1 MDIVIKNGTV
11 INSGDSFK
19 ADIGI
24 RNGKIV
30 ALGDDLSGMENI
42 DATGKY
48 ILPGLIEVHS
58 YLESPFG
65 NTRSIDNFYRGSQ
78 AAACGGVTTI
88 IDRVVPTLDESLSEA
103 IENRREL
110 ADAQVAIDYSL
121 HVCMTRVEDSLLEEI
136 PALVSQGYPSFEAYM
151 SCREAEC
158 SLSEADMLLLMQAL
172 GETNSMLLL
181 HCGSQALLDH
191 LRAQYPIPEQG
202 EAIPRYPDLF
212 PPEAEATGVLQA
224 ISLARH
230 FETPI
235 YLHNLSSWDA
245 IQILSQYHHLV
256 PRVHAGCSLHHL
268 THTRN
273 SYQLPDGRNYTCTP
287 PLRRDS
293 DTQALWGGLV
303 SGLLQVVGSTH
314 RAFTREQKKLGSD
327 LASIPEG
334 FANLGALLP
343 VLFQKGVVGK
353 RLSLI
358 QLVGLLSTWP
368 AQIFGLSNKGS
379 VSIGKDADLVIFDP
393 MERSQLTAATLHTE
407 SDFCLYEGLE
417 VAGRVEMTLSRGK
430 IVAENGR
437 FVGEQGAGQFI
448 PRRL

>member
-11 INSGDSFK
+11 INSGDSFR

-30 ALGDDLSGMENI
+30 ALADELSGMENI
-42 DATGKY
+42 DATGKF

-65 NTRSIDNFYRGSQ
+65 NTRSLDNFYTGSQ
-78 AAACGGVTTI
+78 AAACGGVTTL
-88 IDRVVPTLDESLSEA
+88 IDRVLPTADESLAEA
-103 IENRREL
+103 IASRREL

-121 HVCMTRVEDSLLEEI
+121 HVCMTRVEESLLDEI
-136 PALVSQGYPSFEAYM
+136 PELVAQGYPSFEAYM
-151 SCREAEC
+151 SSREPEHALDET
-158 SLSEADMLLLMQAL
+158 DLLTLMQAL

-191 LRAQYPIPEQG
+191 LRTQYPLAEG
-202 EAIPRYPDLF
+202 AEAIPRYPDLF
-212 PPEAEATGVLQA
+212 PPEAEATGVLEA

-268 THTRN
+268 THTR
-273 SYQLPDGRNYTCTP
+273 SAYQLPDGRNYSCIP
-287 PLRRDS
+287 PLRREG
-293 DTQALWGGLV
+293 DTQALWAGLASGLV
-303 SGLLQVVGSTH
+303 QVVCSTH
-314 RAFTREQKKLGSD
+314 RAFTREQKKLGTD

-334 FANLGALLP
+334 FANLGSLLP
-343 VLFQKGVVGK
+343 VLYQKGVAGK
-353 RLSLI
+353 RLSLT

-368 AQIFGLSNKGS
+368 AQIFGLDSKGS
-379 VSIGKDADLVIFDP
+379 ISVGKDADLVIFNP
-393 MERSQLTAATLHTE
+393 LERSQLSSATMHSE

-417 VAGRVEMTLSRGK
+417 VQGAIEMTLSRGR
-430 IVAENGR
+430 IVAESGK
-437 FVGEQGAGQFI
+437 FVGEQGAGQFV

>member
-1 MDIVIKNGTV
+1 
-11 INSGDSFK
+11 
-19 ADIGI
+19 
-24 RNGKIV
+24 
-30 ALGDDLSGMENI
+30 
-42 DATGKY
+42 
-48 ILPGLIEVHS
+48 
-58 YLESPFG
+58 
-65 NTRSIDNFYRGSQ
+65 
-78 AAACGGVTTI
+78 
-88 IDRVVPTLDESLSEA
+88 
-103 IENRREL
+103 
-110 ADAQVAIDYSL
+110 
-121 HVCMTRVEDSLLEEI
+121 MTRVEDSLLEEI
-136 PALVSQGYPSFEAYM
+136 PTLVSKGYPSFEAYM
-151 SCREAEC
+151 SCREVDSA
-158 SLSEADMLLLMQAL
+158 LSEADLLLLMQAL

-191 LRAQYPIPEQG
+191 LRAQFPLPDGAES
-202 EAIPRYPDLF
+202 IPRYADLF

-230 FETPI
+230 FDTPI

-245 IQILSQYHHLV
+245 MQILSQYHHLV

-273 SYQLPDGRNYTCTP
+273 SYQMPDGRNYTCSP
-287 PLRRDS
+287 PLRREG
-293 DTQALWGGLV
+293 DTQALWAGLV
-303 SGLLQVVGSTH
+303 SGLLQVVCSSH

-343 VLFQKGVVGK
+343 VLYHKGVAGK
-353 RLSLI
+353 RLSLT

-368 AQIFGLSNKGS
+368 AQIFGLSSKGAVS
-379 VSIGKDADLVIFDP
+379 VGKDADLVIFDP
-393 MERSQLTAATLHTE
+393 MERRQLNAAMMHSE

-417 VAGRVEMTLSRGK
+417 VHGGIEMTLSRGR
-430 IVAENGR
+430 IVAERGR

>member
-30 ALGDDLSGMENI
+30 ALADDLSGMENI
-42 DATGKY
+42 DASGKY

-65 NTRSIDNFYRGSQ
+65 NTRSLDNFYRGSQ
-78 AAACGGVTTI
+78 AAACGGVTTL
-88 IDRVVPTLDESLSEA
+88 IDRVVPTPDESLGEA
-103 IENRREL
+103 ISSRREL
-110 ADAQVAIDYSL
+110 ADPQVAIDYSL

-136 PALVSQGYPSFEAYM
+136 PALVNKGYPSFEAYM
-151 SCREAEC
+151 SCREPEYA
-158 SLSEADMLLLMQAL
+158 LSEADLLMLMQAL

-191 LRAQYPIPEQG
+191 LRTQYPLPEG
-202 EAIPRYPDLF
+202 SEAIPRYPDLY
-212 PPEAEATGVLQA
+212 PPEAEATGVLEA

-230 FETPI
+230 FDTPI

-273 SYQLPDGRNYTCTP
+273 TYQLPDGRNYTCSP
-287 PLRRDS
+287 PLRRDA
-293 DTQALWGGLV
+293 DTQALWAGLV
-303 SGLLQVVGSTH
+303 SGLLQIVCSTH
-314 RAFTREQKKLGSD
+314 RAFTREQKKLGTD

-343 VLFQKGVVGK
+343 VLYQKGVAGK
-353 RLSLI
+353 RLSLT
-358 QLVGLLSTWP
+358 QMVGLLSTWP
-368 AQIFGLSNKGS
+368 AQIFGLNSKGAI
-379 VSIGKDADLVIFDP
+379 SIGKDADLVIFNP
-393 MERSQLTAATLHTE
+393 MERNQLSTAMMHSE

-417 VAGRVEMTLSRGK
+417 VQGAIEMTLSRGK
-430 IVAENGR
+430 IVAEGGR